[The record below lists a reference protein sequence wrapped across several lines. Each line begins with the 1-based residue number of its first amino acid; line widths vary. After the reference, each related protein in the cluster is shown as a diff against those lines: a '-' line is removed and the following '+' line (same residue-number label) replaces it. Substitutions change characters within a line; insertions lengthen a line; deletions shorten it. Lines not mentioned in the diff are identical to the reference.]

1 MSSWIYILININ
13 VSYTMY
19 SVHLL
24 TECLCAAGTSEGK
37 NIQQFVI
44 EKNVITTSPLKSL
57 GECK

>member
-1 MSSWIYILININ
+1 
-13 VSYTMY
+13 MY